1 MIHRDI
7 KTSNLLLNN
16 KGVLKLCDFG
26 LARMYGS
33 PIRNYTQLVVTL
45 WYRSPEIL
53 LGSRH
58 YSTPVDTWSIGEW
71 SHDMDLAIVLV
82 GHALPLLQVAFLL
95 RW

>member
-45 WYRSPEIL
+45 WDRSPELL
-53 LGSRH
+53 LGGKE
-58 YSTPVDTWSIGEW
+58 YSTEVSAQCRQCRQWCT
-71 SHDMDLAIVLV
+71 V
-82 GHALPLLQVAFLL
+82 
-95 RW
+95 